1 MSEMSDAGWLHE
13 FPSREAVEAHIAAHP
28 PLSSAPPWATG
39 APWLRHHGD
48 VTVIYLAV
56 RDGVVRARFPNGADW
71 HTLEFGRFGWWRPI
85 TAYGDPAPVGGVRE
99 ERAMLREIRRECI
112 ASVRGEEH
120 AAALTD
126 EEIDAHLPS
135 TPVDVSNLAAR
146 AQIAEAQLRGAK
158 ATIAELLRAGDEE
171 KATREAR
178 WSTHL
183 ADVERLMAE
192 RDAARAIIAGR
203 GSQP

>member
-1 MSEMSDAGWLHE
+1 
-13 FPSREAVEAHIAAHP
+13 
-28 PLSSAPPWATG
+28 
-39 APWLRHHGD
+39 
-48 VTVIYLAV
+48 
-56 RDGVVRARFPNGADW
+56 
-71 HTLEFGRFGWWRPI
+71 
-85 TAYGDPAPVGGVRE
+85 
-99 ERAMLREIRRECI
+99 MLREIRRECI

-192 RDAARAIIAGR
+192 RDAARAVIAGR